1 MCSWAVA
8 GGPNLRV
15 SLGIRSCGGDILKN
29 PTILAVFGA
38 ALFGSGALAD
48 AKLTDSEAAKVKQ
61 AIAAWGC
68 EGGKFE
74 KESEGSDVLEAEDVI
89 CKGGQ
94 YDFRLDKNFNVIVI
108 TRD

>member
-1 MCSWAVA
+1 M
-8 GGPNLRV
+8 
-15 SLGIRSCGGDILKN
+15 KN
-29 PTILAVFGA
+29 PTIFAVLGA

-61 AIAAWGC
+61 VIATWGC
-68 EGGKFE
+68 EGGKYD
-74 KESEGSDVLEAEDVI
+74 KESEGSGILEAEDVI